1 MLVLICWKCS
11 WLMNDFNQDLKSRGA
26 LLDAGDHWKPKT
38 RHYYMRI
45 LFYWMIFLWLVK
57 KKKSRINQ
65 WEYFFQAATVK
76 SEFKRQKRYIASD
89 IKTQWCHYWRVP
101 R

>member
-45 LFYWMIFLWLVK
+45 LFYWMIFLWLVRK
-57 KKKSRINQ
+57 KIKDKSMGIFPSSCNCEIQ
-65 WEYFFQAATVK
+65 V
-76 SEFKRQKRYIASD
+76 
-89 IKTQWCHYWRVP
+89 
-101 R
+101 